1 MKHFLFAVRLGKCK
15 YSISPGI
22 FLVLPATNKR
32 YEQRQQQQQ
41 GLEKRPFMVLLTL
54 LVEQIQM
61 LCKKHLINSKNSSIN
76 LQVLIQY
83 EFNQLKN
90 ITLKRLMPIAP
101 V

>member
-22 FLVLPATNKR
+22 FLVLPATKKR
-32 YEQRQQQQQ
+32 YEQQQQQQ
-41 GLEKRPFMVLLTL
+41 GLEKRPLLTL
-54 LVEQIQM
+54 LAEQIQM
-61 LCKKHLINSKNSSIN
+61 LCKKTPNINSNNSSIN

-90 ITLKRLMPIAP
+90 ITLKRLMSIAP